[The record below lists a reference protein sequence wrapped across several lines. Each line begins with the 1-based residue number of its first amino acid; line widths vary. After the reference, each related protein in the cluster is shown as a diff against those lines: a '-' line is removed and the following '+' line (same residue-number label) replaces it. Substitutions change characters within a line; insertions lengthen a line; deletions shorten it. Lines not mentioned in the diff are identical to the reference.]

1 MSHTSRIFESQPVQV
16 QNVNGFDL
24 SHIFTGT
31 SKTGQLVPV
40 LRKLLMQ
47 GSKISVGA
55 AVNVEL
61 PPLATSFFGRVDFC
75 IELFFCPCSVLYGGW
90 RQFISN
96 QVATMFPSSQDSVLN
111 NGGYALPILD
121 LGYSYTPGTP
131 PVFTRTFA
139 GATASTLDST
149 NDGLADYLGVRVQP
163 TSPIGVTS
171 NVPIYINLLPFL
183 AYHKIVDVFYRNCST
198 TKTWFAVNPNSSS
211 GSGTILGSVFNFKNV
226 SLVWHSFYTIQ
237 NLLNTDVDPS
247 ASYGAASTSRVFV
260 TQSEITFPDNVS
272 VLETRQ
278 RTYERDY
285 FTAGSVTPQQGNPAT
300 LQFTVDA
307 QGDGEFTVHALRSI
321 VALQRFEEKLNY
333 DPSYRGV
340 MRNLFGSSPSDALLD
355 EPSYIGRLVLPVYQK
370 GVYNQG
376 AGTVDQGTSNPWTNN
391 GVQGS
396 KAAYGSFSG
405 EGQFCKGYRIG
416 CFGYLMALAS
426 LVPHAMYGYGIDREM
441 LAKDIG
447 DFPFPDLQTVGMD
460 DTKFCEV
467 YADGAPMLFDNTFNY
482 LPRYSWMKYK
492 NDQVS
497 GELRPG
503 KTLDSFVLQRVFT
516 QAPQFG
522 TDFVTIAQTDLD
534 GVFATDLANS
544 NLSCWFE
551 IYWVF
556 KCTMPLAA
564 FCIPTLGELQDVHTI
579 HTTQGGSRL

>member
-47 GSKISVGA
+47 SSKISVGA

-61 PPLATSFFGRVDFC
+61 PPLATSFFGRIDFC
-75 IELFFCPCSVLYGGW
+75 IELFFCPCAILYGGW

-96 QVATMFPSSQDSVLN
+96 QVATMFPSSQNSVLQD
-111 NGGYALPILD
+111 GGYALPVLD
-121 LGYSYTPGTP
+121 LGYNYTGGSPGT
-131 PVFTRTFA
+131 FTRTQA
-139 GATASTLDST
+139 GATAATLDST
-149 NDGLADYLGVRVQP
+149 NDGLADYLGVRIAP
-163 TSPIGVTS
+163 TTPSAVTMD
-171 NVPIYINLLPFL
+171 VPIYINMLPFL

-198 TKTWFAVNPNSSS
+198 TKTWFAVNADWSYQTGATP
-211 GSGTILGSVFNFKNV
+211 GGANFSANDNV
-226 SLVWHSFYTIQ
+226 SYVWHSYYTEHPIHDGTT
-237 NLLNTDVDPS
+237 N
-247 ASYGAASTSRVFV
+247 ASLTISSRYFALTS
-260 TQSEITFPDNVS
+260 QITFPDNVS
-272 VLETRQ
+272 LLETRQ

-340 MRNLFGSSPSDALLD
+340 MRNLFGTSPSDALLD

-370 GVYNQG
+370 SVYHQG
-376 AGTVDQGTSNPWTNN
+376 GDASAVGSTNPWVNS

-405 EGQFCKGYRIG
+405 EGQFCKGYKIG

-460 DTKFCEV
+460 GTKLCEV

-534 GVFATDLANS
+534 GVFATDVATS